1 MQNSERQQSGSRPG
15 FDRRMAGD
23 EINELPLRRWQGPIH
38 LVTDHNQITA
48 AVQQLQKETVLGF
61 DTETRPAFKK
71 GQSFPPA
78 LLQLATKKEVFLFQL
93 ASLNLPA
100 SLRDILADPA
110 IVKTGISISYDL
122 RELKKI
128 TPFIEGGFVDLG
140 RQAQQVNIKNHGLR
154 GLCAVLLDFR
164 ISKSSQTSNWSRKQ
178 LSNAQLRYAATDA
191 WVGRELYFALQRLE
205 PLPA

>member
-1 MQNSERQQSGSRPG
+1 
-15 FDRRMAGD
+15 MAGD

-110 IVKTGISISYDL
+110 IVKTGVSISYDL